1 MDRMVSGKLGL
12 VLVLLVAVAL
22 AEEELERDVLT
33 EDEEGVVEEDMSLYT
48 RDGAIMY
55 RVLRKPRHCD
65 GPYDVGDTVTMN
77 MEYHGLNKDGDE
89 VEMQHALTTKIGDG
103 QRIRSPL
110 GEGLLGMCLGEKRR
124 LLIPEK
130 ELRNKYKEILPDILD
145 TVQTFLEAELTGI
158 NRMSWHKYES
168 GLLLSMLEPVDP
180 AYCERTVEDGDTLA
194 VEYEGSLEDGTVF
207 DSSTSRGAPFGPFVH
222 GRGQIIQGYTE
233 VLTGRCL
240 GERWR
245 MVVPPHLA
253 YGDSGAGDSIPG
265 GATLT
270 FDVRLVRL
278 NSAVWS
284 DEVRNRKVL
293 GWEEIYKPEV
303 CEEMVGWEDELHM
316 HYEATREDG
325 TKFGSLVDNYPAYG
339 PFSLSG
345 DGTFVPALDEALE
358 GMCLGERRMVSVP
371 PRLGWAGKSSHSDT
385 IKVELFLVKLNNL
398 EAEKLTPP
406 KGPPKSEL

>member
-1 MDRMVSGKLGL
+1 
-12 VLVLLVAVAL
+12 
-22 AEEELERDVLT
+22 
-33 EDEEGVVEEDMSLYT
+33 MSLYT

-89 VEMQHALTTKIGDG
+89 VEMQHALTTKIGNG
-103 QRIRSPL
+103 QSIRSPL

-130 ELRNKYKEILPDILD
+130 ELRNKYKEILPDILE

-158 NRMSWHKYES
+158 NRMWHYKYES
-168 GLLLSMLEPVDP
+168 GLLLSMLEPVEP
-180 AYCERTVEDGDTLA
+180 EFCERTVEVGDTLA

-207 DSSTSRGAPFGPFVH
+207 DSSASRGAPFGPFVH

-253 YGDSGAGDSIPG
+253 YGDEGAGDVIPG

-270 FDVRLVRL
+270 FDVRLVQHNQMRW
-278 NSAVWS
+278 N
-284 DEVRNRKVL
+284 DEVKKRKVFNWKQVHL
-293 GWEEIYKPEV
+293 PEKCSPV
-303 CEEMVGWEDELHM
+303 TKVDELFI

-325 TKFGSLVDNYPAYG
+325 AQFGSIPERYPPYG
-339 PFSLSG
+339 PFSLQG
-345 DGTFVPALDEALE
+345 EGKTGVPGIDLAIP
-358 GMCLGERRMVSVP
+358 GMCLGEKRLVTVP
-371 PRLGWAGKSSHSDT
+371 PRMGWSKNNAHHDT
-385 IKVELFLVKLNNL
+385 IRVLLHLVSVNGEKVVGL
-398 EAEKLTPP
+398 E
-406 KGPPKSEL
+406 GPGSRRGETGDL